1 MVLFQALDSAK
12 IDLSQNQDKWDTE
25 KTKIL
30 QQHNTKVQEKE
41 TEVQKMSELQS
52 DLESAKYDLEKER
65 EALIELSD
73 KLDAKEVASEKL
85 EGIVKQL
92 QTDMATELAAK
103 KSLVAELDDAKTSM
117 ATNINT
123 TNDLK
128 SENDDLQVS
137 SYGFFFHYNPLKC
150 WPKEKLRILFYEAKM
165 PTSVGYSTI

>member
-1 MVLFQALDSAK
+1 MDSAK

-85 EGIVKQL
+85 EGILKQL

-123 TNDLK
+123 MNDLK

-137 SYGFFFHYNPLKC
+137 TLGYQINVQNDLFFFQNFQGIRNFLKPLS
-150 WPKEKLRILFYEAKM
+150 LDFVVFSIA
-165 PTSVGYSTI
+165 I